1 MTGFQV
7 DNINLSFDA
16 SYNDNCDDSEDANTM
31 IPSGE
36 VWEAMFYDYF
46 SCDDTRPGACGEW
59 ENYIPGLAFNGNTY
73 HDISHL
79 AGKNV
84 LIKFTSRYDEN
95 DDGGTGA
102 GIFIDDFRIYK
113 ESTGNYAAPS
123 NLTAEA
129 GSNVVELAWND
140 MNMSGTGDFAYHNDA
155 VDGGYYMVDSSATG
169 FAGTAFEFA
178 GASTVHSVDIY
189 RLDLDTIGADE
200 YGYGGWP
207 VQDFDM
213 EICAYGTF
221 GALYDTEKLYDCVVV
236 NTSTMEPGWNTVDI
250 PDWAMTG
257 NYIISYSFNHF
268 FFGPYDGTGSDENSY
283 FSYKL
288 NNGDTAPWQF
298 QSGAAWGITANVTYE
313 SANVTYNVYRD
324 EVALGS
330 TVDAFYTDTD
340 VVNDQLYS
348 YAVTATY
355 PDGEES
361 GFSNVVDARPES
373 DSVHEESWDDGTA
386 EEGFNS
392 GGSSTYIAVK
402 YTAVD
407 EGEQLKR
414 VKWYQMAPGGA
425 FYFKVWEDDNGLP
438 GQEIFSAVQVSGNST
453 GWNERDITADGL
465 FVSGDFWFGTKNFS
479 STQDWGLDT
488 DSVSG
493 NSIYAQS
500 NALDWLSVEGGN
512 LMLRVVL
519 DCGDNCPSD
528 DVCGDT
534 VSGDT
539 NGDGIT
545 NILDVVG
552 LVNFILGGQL
562 DECGLVAADFNQ
574 DGVVNI
580 LDVVGLVSSILGGRT
595 SDASSAIM
603 YETASGVDMT
613 SDGYLGAVELTL
625 SHDLGF
631 ELELTSDALVAEY
644 KTNGTTTKLIVVA
657 PETDH
662 IFTTEDAF
670 EVDEV
675 LAVNSHEFI
684 DVVKHVSEFNLSAAY
699 PNPFNPTTNIDFS
712 VSEAGYASVKVYNLM
727 GQVVGTLIDGMVDAD
742 TYSLTWDAQH
752 LSSGVYMIKAESNG
766 QVATQKIMLLK

>member
-1 MTGFQV
+1 MKRTKFPLEVQPVIPTKITRLNELSNDLVYSWDRHVRGLFFRLDKELWEICGHNPKLFLQRIGQDKLNNACEDPV
-7 DNINLSFDA
+7 YMQEYHRVLSAYDGYLNIKDQK
-16 SYNDNCDDSEDANTM
+16 E
-31 IPSGE
+31 
-36 VWEAMFYDYF
+36 
-46 SCDDTRPGACGEW
+46 
-59 ENYIPGLAFNGNTY
+59 
-73 HDISHL
+73 
-79 AGKNV
+79 
-84 LIKFTSRYDEN
+84 TSRYLDPQE
-95 DDGGTGA
+95 DLVAYFCAEFGLHESLP
-102 GIFIDDFRIYK
+102 IY
-113 ESTGNYAAPS
+113 
-123 NLTAEA
+123 
-129 GSNVVELAWND
+129 
-140 MNMSGTGDFAYHNDA
+140 
-155 VDGGYYMVDSSATG
+155 
-169 FAGTAFEFA
+169 
-178 GASTVHSVDIY
+178 
-189 RLDLDTIGADE
+189 
-200 YGYGGWP
+200 
-207 VQDFDM
+207 
-213 EICAYGTF
+213 
-221 GALYDTEKLYDCVVV
+221 
-236 NTSTMEPGWNTVDI
+236 
-250 PDWAMTG
+250 
-257 NYIISYSFNHF
+257 
-268 FFGPYDGTGSDENSY
+268 
-283 FSYKL
+283 
-288 NNGDTAPWQF
+288 
-298 QSGAAWGITANVTYE
+298 
-313 SANVTYNVYRD
+313 
-324 EVALGS
+324 
-330 TVDAFYTDTD
+330 
-340 VVNDQLYS
+340 
-348 YAVTATY
+348 
-355 PDGEES
+355 
-361 GFSNVVDARPES
+361 
-373 DSVHEESWDDGTA
+373 
-386 EEGFNS
+386 S
-392 GGSSTYIAVK
+392 GGLGILAGDHCKAASDMAVPFVAIGIL
-402 YTAVD
+402 YRQGYFTQQIDAEGNQVAIFTHSIFNNLPISPVTGTD
-407 EGEQLKR
+407 GEQLR
-414 VKWYQMAPGGA
+414 PAIRLQGHVI
-425 FYFKVWEDDNGLP
+425 YFKVWEDDNGLP

-519 DCGDNCPSD
+519 DCPSD

-580 LDVVGLVSSILGGRT
+580 LDVVGLVSSILGGRI